1 MLIRK
6 SELIVKYYL
15 LKEVVAYL
23 GANAQSIKLIKRI
36 DNNIIIIEFN
46 NKNNLYFD
54 MSKGKSL
61 IYKRENTIKAK
72 KDFNAPF
79 DVVLQKRFYNSK
91 IEQVELYNDDKIINI
106 KVNSS
111 SSYKKLT
118 TILQLEFTGKHT
130 NIIILDENR
139 FILEALRHIDEFS
152 SSRVV
157 KVGIKLD
164 EVPKQSFI
172 PKIEEVE
179 DIDSYLYKVYEDIET
194 KNIEN
199 FKKQKI
205 TQVTKKLKKLEKTIS
220 SLPKKEELEI
230 ESNELYEKAN
240 LILSNLYNL
249 KPYQKSFKTVNYAGD
264 EVEIDLDT
272 KMAPS
277 TYSNDLFKRA
287 KKAKHKAL
295 NIKIEKDNLEEKVE
309 FLKRMVN
316 NLENSNSIDEM
327 EFLYPKKQKNQ
338 TKTKKSQMYESFFFE
353 GYKIMLGTSER
364 ENIYLL
370 KHSKASDFWFHLK
383 DRPSSHVIVQNSKK
397 TIPDSVIEKAA
408 VICAQFS
415 SDFGGTYEVDFTQ
428 RRNVKIQNAAN
439 VLYNPYTT
447 ISVKV

>member
-1 MLIRK
+1 M
-6 SELIVKYYL
+6 KYYL
-15 LKEVVAYL
+15 LKEVVSYL
-23 GANAQSIKLIKRI
+23 QENAQNINLAKRI

-54 MSKGKSL
+54 MAKGNSL
-61 IYKRENTIKAK
+61 IYKRKNTIKAK

-79 DVVLQKRFYNSK
+79 DVVLQKRFNNSK
-91 IEQVELYNDDKIINI
+91 IEEVELYNDDKIINI

-139 FILEALRHIDEFS
+139 VILEALRHIDEFS

-179 DIDSYLYKVYEDIET
+179 DIDAYLYKVYEDIEARD
-194 KNIEN
+194 IEN
-199 FKKQKI
+199 YKKQKI
-205 TQVTKKLKKLEKTIS
+205 TQVSKKLRKLEKTIA
-220 SLPKKEELEI
+220 SLPKKEELEF

-240 LILSNLYNL
+240 LILSNLHSL
-249 KPYQKSFKTVNYAGD
+249 KPYQKSFKSINYIGEEI
-264 EVEIDLDT
+264 EVELDT
-272 KMAPS
+272 RMAAS
-277 TYSNDLFKRA
+277 TYSNDLFKKA
-287 KKAKHKAL
+287 KKAKHKAQ
-295 NIKIEKDNLEEKVE
+295 NIKIEKNNLEEKVE
-309 FLKRMVN
+309 FLKRMLS

-353 GYKIMLGTSER
+353 GYKIMLGSSER

-370 KHSKASDFWFHLK
+370 QNSKASDFWFHLK

-397 TIPDSVIEKAA
+397 TIPASVISRAA
-408 VICAQFS
+408 KICAQFS
-415 SDFGGTYEVDFTQ
+415 SDFGGTYDVDYTQ
-428 RRNVKIQNAAN
+428 RRNVKIQNGAN